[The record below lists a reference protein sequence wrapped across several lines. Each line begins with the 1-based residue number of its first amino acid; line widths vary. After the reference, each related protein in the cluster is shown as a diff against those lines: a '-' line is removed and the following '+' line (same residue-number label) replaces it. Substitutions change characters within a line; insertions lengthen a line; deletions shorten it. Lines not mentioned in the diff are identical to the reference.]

1 MFVIHPKN
9 ITFGL
14 FRNLSLLPRG
24 RRFFYD
30 SIALSLMRDA
40 MFVTVFFEFY
50 RNAYTFLIFCASLFC
65 VRLLMPQVI
74 ISLYRL
80 YVKRY
85 F

>member
-30 SIALSLMRDA
+30 SIALSLMRYA
-40 MFVTVFFEFY
+40 MFVTVFLSFIGTPIRF
-50 RNAYTFLIFCASLFC
+50 
-65 VRLLMPQVI
+65 
-74 ISLYRL
+74 
-80 YVKRY
+80 
-85 F
+85 